1 MMVINQTIT
10 KHGEDVMLAWH
21 SGHAEGVED
30 QGEPD
35 VLKGRVEVLFFR
47 AAAVN
52 IKCFYILAIVQLF
65 PAWSFTLS
73 L

>member
-1 MMVINQTIT
+1 MMAINRTIT
-10 KHGEDVMLAWH
+10 KDVMLAWH

-47 AAAVN
+47 AAAEN
-52 IKCFYILAIVQLF
+52 IKYSYILAVVQLF
-65 PAWSFTLS
+65 LAWSFTLS

>member
-1 MMVINQTIT
+1 MMVINQIIT
-10 KHGEDVMLAWH
+10 THGEDILLAWH

-52 IKCFYILAIVQLF
+52 IKYLYI
-65 PAWSFTLS
+65 
-73 L
+73 